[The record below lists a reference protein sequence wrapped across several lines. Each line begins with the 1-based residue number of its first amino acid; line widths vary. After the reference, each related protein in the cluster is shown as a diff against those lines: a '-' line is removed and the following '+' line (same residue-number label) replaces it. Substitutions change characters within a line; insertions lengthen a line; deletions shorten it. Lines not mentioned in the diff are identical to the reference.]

1 MIVEREI
8 KLVTEQHNI
17 DKPPQME
24 GFPMKEWSV
33 EIYLLDQ
40 NGKKVPAKC
49 FTKAVYNLHPSF
61 ANPTQTFTEP
71 PFRCSNEGWG
81 EFEMT
86 IDLYTTEKGGKQT
99 VVHDLNFMKPTYD
112 VTKTITFRNPSQHLQ
127 TLLRDSGPLPT
138 DEDRKARKGADGG
151 KKKKQWD
158 LEKLASALTKLGED
172 DLIQVIQMIHDH
184 RNDDTYVLNNPDA
197 GEFSVDLYTM
207 PDNLTKMLW
216 EFIYAVKSV
225 DDWAT
230 HNTATDAGATANS
243 TAADASRGRE
253 SDVSTTVKEPESD
266 SVEKNA
272 ADKTTTPIDNNI
284 NRASKTNTTTTAAAD
299 DDAYRARS
307 RSPVTAKPKHNA
319 PSSPATHSQ
328 TVPAARQ
335 QRNQQNPSSNSA
347 DHSSASPATS
357 AQAPGPA
364 GAGGQQPQQ
373 HRRVYQAC
381 IPCRRR
387 KVRCD
392 LGSVD
397 NPHDP
402 PCVRCRRESKECY
415 FSATRRK
422 RKADDE
428 DLSGAEDDYVVR
440 NGRKRVHE
448 GSPPIDRRMYSDVPL
463 TPGGSQGRTQPL
475 MRPRHGSVGN
485 DGKRAGRASGAGL
498 NSQTDAPN
506 TPLENM
512 EARTLMRR
520 EVYGPHDALDL
531 LYKAATDSPHK
542 LGEAEANSR
551 TSQTAAA
558 ASVNFRVP
566 AVESAARPV
575 PARDIG
581 RRQSSFRDESR
592 QSGSQQNRRTT
603 ARPEAPAADA
613 PIDPQLTAKRDV
625 TSDPGYTD
633 ALKAWARFRFV
644 RAGWFTAHEAIEYID
659 YYYHY
664 LSPLTPISPPTFK
677 SPSTHLTLLTE
688 EPILTVPGTG
698 GRCRSQAIH
707 EQLWTYLRGMIERV
721 VWGQEAFGG
730 GFCGSYTMGQ
740 EEAQTS
746 STAPWRGLRKGSLR
760 TLGTIES
767 LLILTEWHPR
777 ALHFPPAEA
786 IDELMLPSLYDGPD
800 PNMGPDGAAQRPSAT
815 TGVGGK
821 RIESWLEPAWRSDRM
836 CWMLL
841 STAMGLAYE
850 LGVFDDIEELL
861 ATGAIARPEYED
873 EAYRLRA
880 HRIKRLVL
888 VYLSQLAGRLGW
900 TNMVP
905 EHLRKSDS
913 VLAPRRPASEGATP
927 GTTLSAISGSFNYIP
942 DLEMDDQIIH
952 CWAGISHAM
961 YMGNEKLFRSRKH
974 TTDIIQSGRYIQLLE
989 DFTPMLR
996 EWWRQFERYRLPPYI
1011 RHILTIEYEYVRI
1024 YINSLSLQAVVERCT
1039 NNASNAGHGNDQLSP
1054 QTQNYFGKLPL
1065 GHLGGFGV
1073 QDQDYVKEVVDGSRN
1088 LLRAV
1093 VDGLLPN
1100 DYLKHAPVRTYFRI
1114 ISGAMFLLKTFALG
1128 APRSDVEISIAL
1140 MDRTVDALRNCVVD
1154 DVHLGIRFADL
1165 LETLT
1170 SRLRNR
1176 FIHAPTQ
1183 TLNNHPIPGGSSTD
1197 RLSPQPRVDSGMADT
1212 NMGGMHGAHAISSHD
1227 VDTWLRPNGQGS
1239 LASLSA
1245 AAAAVANP
1253 HGLDRSTT
1261 PANISATPFEIS
1273 AGNIPY
1279 PAGQA
1284 SIFAPST
1291 PAASGSMDHH
1301 HNPLPDNMFGDPS
1314 DWNNSSSEMWYLP
1327 TGPAFFQ
1334 NMGDSAVA
1342 MTAEGVN
1349 VGGIDLLEYMAM
1361 DQFPIEGSG
1370 F

>member
-1 MIVEREI
+1 M
-8 KLVTEQHNI
+8 
-17 DKPPQME
+17 
-24 GFPMKEWSV
+24 
-33 EIYLLDQ
+33 
-40 NGKKVPAKC
+40 
-49 FTKAVYNLHPSF
+49 
-61 ANPTQTFTEP
+61 
-71 PFRCSNEGWG
+71 
-81 EFEMT
+81 
-86 IDLYTTEKGGKQT
+86 
-99 VVHDLNFMKPTYD
+99 
-112 VTKTITFRNPSQHLQ
+112 
-127 TLLRDSGPLPT
+127 
-138 DEDRKARKGADGG
+138 
-151 KKKKQWD
+151 
-158 LEKLASALTKLGED
+158 
-172 DLIQVIQMIHDH
+172 
-184 RNDDTYVLNNPDA
+184 
-197 GEFSVDLYTM
+197 
-207 PDNLTKMLW
+207 
-216 EFIYAVKSV
+216 
-225 DDWAT
+225 
-230 HNTATDAGATANS
+230 
-243 TAADASRGRE
+243 
-253 SDVSTTVKEPESD
+253 
-266 SVEKNA
+266 
-272 ADKTTTPIDNNI
+272 
-284 NRASKTNTTTTAAAD
+284 
-299 DDAYRARS
+299 
-307 RSPVTAKPKHNA
+307 
-319 PSSPATHSQ
+319 
-328 TVPAARQ
+328 
-335 QRNQQNPSSNSA
+335 
-347 DHSSASPATS
+347 
-357 AQAPGPA
+357 
-364 GAGGQQPQQ
+364 
-373 HRRVYQAC
+373 
-381 IPCRRR
+381 
-387 KVRCD
+387 
-392 LGSVD
+392 
-397 NPHDP
+397 
-402 PCVRCRRESKECY
+402 RCRRESKECF

-428 DLSGAEDDYVVR
+428 DVSGAEDDYVVR

-448 GSPPIDRRMYSDVPL
+448 SSPPIDRRLYSDVPL

-475 MRPRHGSVGN
+475 PRPAQESLTKDGSLEPN
-485 DGKRAGRASGAGL
+485 LAPGAGFG
-498 NSQTDAPN
+498 NHSDAPN

-512 EARTLMRR
+512 EAKTLMRR

-531 LYKAATDSPHK
+531 LYKAATDGPHK
-542 LGEAEANSR
+542 LGDGDVNNR
-551 TSQTAAA
+551 TSQVATPP
-558 ASVNFRVP
+558 SVNFRMP
-566 AVESAARPV
+566 HIEASAPRMAPT
-575 PARDIG
+575 RDSV
-581 RRQSSFRDESR
+581 RRQSSFRDEDR
-592 QSGSQQNRRTT
+592 QMGIQQHNNRRS
-603 ARPEAPAADA
+603 APRPEAPAADA

-625 TSDPGYTD
+625 TTEPGYSE

-659 YYYHY
+659 YYYFY
-664 LSPLTPISPPTFK
+664 LSPLTPISPPTFR

-688 EPILTVPGTG
+688 EPILTVTLLTIASRYRKIPGTG
-698 GRCRSQAIH
+698 GGCRSQAIH

-730 GFCGSYTMGQ
+730 GFCGSYSMGQ

-786 IDELMLPSLYDGPD
+786 IDELMLPSLYDDPGP
-800 PNMGPDGAAQRPSAT
+800 NFGPDGTAHRPSAT

-850 LGVFDDIEELL
+850 LGVFDDVEELL

-873 EAYRLRA
+873 GAYRLRA

-913 VLAPRRPASEGATP
+913 ALAPRRPASEGATP
-927 GTTLSAISGSFNYIP
+927 GTTLSAVSGSFNYIP

-974 TTDIIQSGRYIQLLE
+974 TTEIIQSGRYIQLLE

-1011 RHILTIEYEYVRI
+1011 RQILTIEYEYVRI

-1039 NNASNAGHGNDQLSP
+1039 NNASNASGEGTDQLSP

-1065 GHLGGFGV
+1065 GQLGGFGV

-1100 DYLKHAPVRTYFRI
+1100 NYLKHAPVRTYFRI

-1183 TLNNHPIPGGSSTD
+1183 VLNNHPIPGGSSTD
-1197 RLSPQPRVDSGMADT
+1197 RLSPQPRVDHGTGTVDT
-1212 NMGGMHGAHAISSHD
+1212 SMGGVGGTHGGQSVGGHD
-1227 VDTWLRPNGQGS
+1227 IDSWLRPNGQGS

-1253 HGLDRSTT
+1253 HGLERSTT
-1261 PANISATPFEIS
+1261 PANISATPFDIS
-1273 AGNIPY
+1273 TGNIPFPTG
-1279 PAGQA
+1279 PA
-1284 SIFAPST
+1284 SMFAPST
-1291 PAASGSMDHH
+1291 PAASGGLDSQQHHNSHHSH

-1314 DWNNSSSEMWYLP
+1314 DWNNSSNEMWYLP

-1334 NMGDSAVA
+1334 NMGDGAVA